1 MCEITPSVLL
11 QSRVALKQTQAL
23 LSKNKLPCELTLEPF
38 NNLSTALPKVLAKFK
53 LKTSTE
59 NIRG

>member
-1 MCEITPSVLL
+1 MCEITQSVLL

-38 NNLSTALPKVLAKFK
+38 NNLSTALPKVLVKV
-53 LKTSTE
+53 
-59 NIRG
+59 